1 MLDVGLQ
8 VVEQSDFGIDGCGGF
23 FQCRKEGSRLFLHG
37 SGGVIAVGEGSDNA
51 SVNRLGVGDALSLPG
66 TSLVLIFPLLGAT

>member
-8 VVEQSDFGIDGCGGF
+8 VVEQNDFGIDGCGGF

-51 SVNRLGVGDALSLPG
+51 WVNRFGVRARCG
-66 TSLVLIFPLLGAT
+66 VW

>member
-23 FQCRKEGSRLFLHG
+23 FQCRKEGSRLFLHDL
-37 SGGVIAVGEGSDNA
+37 GGVIAVGEGSDNA
-51 SVNRLGVGDALSLPG
+51 WVNRLV
-66 TSLVLIFPLLGAT
+66 